1 MKRFQRPIVVALAAA
16 IASAGLA
23 VVTAAPA
30 SAAVLGSIT
39 VNPLSGTDATLFGGS
54 LTAACP
60 QGTTDSFFNI
70 FGDAGLGPDGGFLG
84 QGSTTGTGPQSF
96 SGASIANL
104 KTVNAGS
111 FATSGA
117 YEIRFSCFGTSSV
130 TDTYTATLNYLV
142 GGTPNPIPNGAPITW
157 TIAVPARA
165 TATTLSATPAGPFE
179 LGTLTNLAADVT
191 PTTGADNPTGSVE
204 FFRSTDGGAAT
215 SLGIDNILTATGVA
229 NLDGVSLPAG
239 SNAITAVFTPASGAN
254 LTGSSSAATTV
265 SVTPVAARPTSA
277 VLTAS
282 PVSGDAY
289 QAVTLTCTVS
299 AGTFSPNGTA
309 NFVDGTSPLGSA
321 PVVGGAPATLTTSS
335 LAPGAHSLGCTFVG
349 TAPYNN
355 STSNTVAA
363 SYIAVGATPDEQT
376 VNVVIPAGVLTIT
389 TPYTPASPLALGTAL
404 LGADSTYSA
413 SAPFGTAS
421 DPDGAGPLT
430 NSYITISDTRAGN
443 LGWTASV
450 LAGPFSNGASS
461 FPGVH
466 AGLTGLTKVQVT
478 GNALLA
484 GNVAVT
490 NTTPFTPG
498 LATPKVFATYPAGQV
513 IGTANL
519 FGTFGVDK
527 VPTSV
532 SPGTYTSTVTFTAV

>member
-16 IASAGLA
+16 LAGAGLA

-30 SAAVLGSIT
+30 SAAVLGTIT
-39 VNPLSGTDATLFGGS
+39 VNPLSGTDATQFGGS
-54 LTAACP
+54 INAACP
-60 QGTTDSFFNI
+60 AGTANSYFAI
-70 FGDAGLGPDGGFLG
+70 FGDAGLGPVGGFLG
-84 QGSTTGTGPQSF
+84 DGGTTGTGPQSF
-96 SGASIANL
+96 TGASIANL
-104 KTVNAGS
+104 KTTSAGS

-117 YEIRFSCFGTSSV
+117 YEIRFLCEAGSGI
-130 TDTYTATLNYLV
+130 TDTYTSTLNYVAGGAGAWSLV
-142 GGTPNPIPNGAPITW
+142 
-157 TIAVPARA
+157 VPARA
-165 TATTLSATPAGPFE
+165 TVTTLSATPAGPFE
-179 LGTLTNLAADVT
+179 LGTLTSLAADVT
-191 PTTGADNPTGSVE
+191 PTTGLDNPTGSVE
-204 FFRSTDGGAAT
+204 FFRTTDAGPAT
-215 SLGIDNILTATGVA
+215 SLGIDNALTATGGA
-229 NLDGVSLPAG
+229 SLAGISLPAG
-239 SNAITAVFTPASGAN
+239 SNAITAVFTPAGAD
-254 LTGSSSAATTV
+254 LTGSTSAATTV

-282 PVSGDAY
+282 PVSGNAY

-309 NFVDGTSPLGSA
+309 NFVDGTTPIGSA
-321 PVVGGAPATLTTSS
+321 PVVGGAPASLVTSS
-335 LAPGAHSLGCTFVG
+335 LAPGAHSLGCSFVG
-349 TAPYNN
+349 TAPYSN
-355 STSNTVAA
+355 STSNTVTA
-363 SYIAVGATPDEQT
+363 SYVAVGATPDEQT
-376 VNVVIPAGVLTIT
+376 VTVVIPAGVLTIT

-443 LGWTASV
+443 LGWSASV
-450 LAGPFSNGASS
+450 LAGPFTNGASS

-466 AGLTGLTKVQVT
+466 AGLTGLTKVPVT
-478 GNALLA
+478 GNALLPA
-484 GNVAVT
+484 NVTVT
-490 NTTPFTPG
+490 NTAPFAPG
-498 LATPKVFATYPAGQV
+498 LGTPKVFASYPAGQS